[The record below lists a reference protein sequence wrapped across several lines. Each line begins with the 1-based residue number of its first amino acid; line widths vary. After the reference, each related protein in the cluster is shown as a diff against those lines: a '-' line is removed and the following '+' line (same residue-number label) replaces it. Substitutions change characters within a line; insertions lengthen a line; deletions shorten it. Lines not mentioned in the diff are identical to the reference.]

1 MNKKWIFVSL
11 LVIAMT
17 VLAACSP
24 AAAQPASSSSQ
35 AQPRIISVAGSGKVY
50 ITPDIA
56 YVAIGVQTQGEAVAD
71 ALTANNDKAQQISKA
86 LQDMG
91 IQAKDIQ
98 TSSFNVY
105 PSQQTSPEGKPLP
118 TTFIV
123 DNTVNVTVRDLT
135 TLGKLLDTVVR
146 VGANTINGVTFD
158 VTDRT
163 KAVTEAR
170 KLAVQDAR
178 KQADEIAAAAGV
190 QVDTVQ
196 SMSVSVNNGP
206 VPLYDAKAAYGT
218 GSGGQVPVSA
228 GQMTISVDVSASY
241 LIK

>member
-1 MNKKWIFVSL
+1 MNKKWILLTL

-17 VLAACSP
+17 VLSACSFTTG
-24 AAAQPASSSSQ
+24 QPASSSNQ
-35 AQPRIISVAGSGKVY
+35 AQPRVIAVAGSGKVY

-56 YVAIGVQTQGEAVAD
+56 YVAIGVQTQNETVAD

-86 LQDMG
+86 LQDLG

-105 PSQQTSPEGKPLP
+105 PSQQTGPDGKPLP

-163 KAVTEAR
+163 KAVSEAR

-206 VPLYDAKAAYGT
+206 VPLYDAKAVYGT
-218 GSGGQVPVSA
+218 GGAAQVPVSA